1 MKKSLKTQEKVKGN
15 LEEAK
20 ALALLKKQGLQ
31 GKIHK
36 LTDIAK
42 EISTKPSAKASE
54 KSPLDVSSD
63 IAVVNTRVA
72 LSILPP
78 TIIMAP
84 TSPIPRPNPAKQA
97 VIKALLLSHIN
108 VPTRCIFDMFME
120 IRRLR

>member
-1 MKKSLKTQEKVKGN
+1 MR
-15 LEEAK
+15 AK
-20 ALALLKKQGLQ
+20 AR
-31 GKIHK
+31 
-36 LTDIAK
+36 
-42 EISTKPSAKASE
+42 E

-78 TIIMAP
+78 TIIIAP

-97 VIKALLLSHIN
+97 VINALLLSHIN
-108 VPTRCIFDMFME
+108 VTTRCIFDIFME